1 MTNDTKLYYVY
12 KHTSPSGK
20 VYIGITSKHPPER
33 RWANGN
39 GYKKNQ
45 PHYDINHVFIATY
58 TSANQAEFYTGIKAN
73 NIRACCNGDQKTS
86 GGFIWR
92 YDNGS
97 N

>member
-1 MTNDTKLYYVY
+1 MFKSEYTPGQIVKPTERKKRVNKKY
-12 KHTSPSGK
+12 KAI
-20 VYIGITSKHPPER
+20 V
-33 RWANGN
+33 
-39 GYKKNQ
+39 Q
-45 PHYDINHVFIATY
+45 YDINHVFIATY

-73 NIRACCNGDQKTS
+73 NIRSCCNGDQKTS

>member
-1 MTNDTKLYYVY
+1 MFKSEYTPGQIVKPTERKKRVNKKY
-12 KHTSPSGK
+12 KA
-20 VYIGITSKHPPER
+20 VV
-33 RWANGN
+33 
-39 GYKKNQ
+39 Q
-45 PHYDINHVFIATY
+45 YDINHVFIATY
-58 TSANQAEFYTGIKAN
+58 TSDNQAEFYTGIKAN